1 MKKFLFL
8 LVVGMAMVSC
18 NSVKERT
25 NDSITDT
32 VVDTVV
38 VDTIV
43 NDSIE

>member
-18 NSVKERT
+18 NNVKEET
-25 NDSITDT
+25 NDSTTDT